1 MLIDWFTVVAQI
13 VNFAVL
19 VGLLRHFLYG
29 PLVRAIDAREKRI
42 VDRLAEATEK
52 GREADQRMET
62 AAAATAEA
70 EQKRA
75 RILSE
80 VQTAADDKRRE
91 LFESARASARALET
105 KWHQD
110 LDREKVAF
118 LNEIRGRASAE
129 ILSTARR
136 AVADLA
142 GTRIE
147 QAAIDVF
154 LEKLQSFDPCILRS
168 IAGPGLSVLSATEL
182 PAELQGRIQ
191 DIVAK
196 LLGAP
201 VRLRF
206 EVVPTMAWGIE
217 LHGNGQRIGW
227 TPDVYLD
234 SLEANL
240 KTDLD
245 RRTGEAYGIAVG

>member
-19 VGLLRHFLYG
+19 VALLKHYLYG

-42 VDRLAEATEK
+42 ADRLAEAAEK
-52 GREADQRMET
+52 SREADQRMET
-62 AAAATAEA
+62 AQAATAEA

-75 RILSE
+75 RILGE

-91 LFESARASARALET
+91 LFEIARASVRDLET

-110 LDREKVAF
+110 LDREKAAF
-118 LNEIRGRASAE
+118 LNEIRERASAE

-154 LEKLQSFDPCILRS
+154 LEKLQSFDPNTLSS
-168 IAGPGLSVLSATEL
+168 IAGPGFSVLSPTEL
-182 PAELQGRIQ
+182 PRELQGRIR
-191 DIVAK
+191 DTIAK
-196 LLGAP
+196 VLGTP
-201 VRLRF
+201 VRVGF
-206 EVVPTMAWGIE
+206 EVAPTMAWGIE

-227 TPDVYLD
+227 TPDIYLD

-245 RRTGEAYGIAVG
+245 RRTGEAYGIAVV